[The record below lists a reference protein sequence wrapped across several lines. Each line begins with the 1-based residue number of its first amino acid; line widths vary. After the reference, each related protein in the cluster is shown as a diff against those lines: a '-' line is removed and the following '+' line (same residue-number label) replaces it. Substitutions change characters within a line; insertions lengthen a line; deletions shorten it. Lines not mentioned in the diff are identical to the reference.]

1 MKEIKL
7 IKPRSK
13 YTIWFKPSEPDDDWF
28 VWILYT
34 EKTGKVTKKSMII
47 QKDVDDFLTHYLNN
61 GWQIATEETETVKKP
76 SKPKKTK

>member
-34 EKTGKVTKKSMII
+34 EKTGNIAKKSMII
-47 QKDVDDFLTHYLNN
+47 QKDVNDFLTSFINK
-61 GWQIATEETETVKKP
+61 GWKISEETETIKKP
-76 SKPKKTK
+76 SKSKKTK